1 MSSKKKDFRGVYV
14 ASVTPM
20 DKNGGIDF
28 DMLAKFI
35 DGQIKSGIHGI
46 IPLGS
51 TGEFYAM
58 TPQER
63 EDVLKAVIEAVSGR
77 VPVLAGTNASST
89 ADVIA
94 YSKQAEQLGVDG
106 LLIAAPYYS
115 LPTHDELFKHFKA
128 VNNAVGIP
136 IMLYNYPGRTG
147 VDLVPDLVERLADLD
162 NVKYIKES
170 TGDITRISEI
180 IKRMGDRIGVFC
192 GADLIPV
199 ESFVL
204 GAIGWVGGIANV
216 LPKSH
221 VKLYELAVVKGDIP
235 AARKFFYEIFY
246 ALQAIETSGIYTQY
260 VKAGCEIMGNPVGPP
275 RMPLGPV
282 SKKDYKKLEEILKT
296 VKSEG
301 AKNG

>member
-1 MSSKKKDFRGVYV
+1 MSGKDKNFRGVYV

-20 DKNGGIDF
+20 TQSREVDY
-28 DMLAKFI
+28 DMLGKFV
-35 DGQIKSGIHGI
+35 DGLVNDGVHGI

-51 TGEFYAM
+51 TGEFYAL

-63 EDVLKAVIEAVSGR
+63 HDVIKGTIEAVDGR

-89 ADVIA
+89 ADVVE
-94 YSKQAEQLGVDG
+94 YSKQAEKLGADG
-106 LLIAAPYYS
+106 LLLAAPYYS
-115 LPTHDELFKHFKA
+115 LPTYDELYEHFKA
-128 VNNAVGIP
+128 VNDAVGIP

-147 VDLVPDLVERLADLD
+147 VDLVPDFVERLTALN

-180 IKRMGDRIGVFC
+180 IKRIGDRIGVFC
-192 GADLIPV
+192 GGDLIPL

-221 VKLYELAVVKGDIP
+221 VKLFELAVVKGDIP

-275 RMPLGPV
+275 RMPLMPV
-282 SKKDYKKLEEILKT
+282 SKEDYAKLKEILST
-296 VKSEG
+296 ITSEG
-301 AKNG
+301 V

>member
-1 MSSKKKDFRGVYV
+1 MSGKEKNFRGVYV

-20 DKNGGIDF
+20 TQSREVDY
-28 DMLAKFI
+28 DMLGKFV
-35 DGQIKSGIHGI
+35 DGLVNNGVHGI

-51 TGEFYAM
+51 TGEFYAL

-63 EDVLKAVIEAVSGR
+63 QDVIKGTLEAVDGR
-77 VPVLAGTNASST
+77 VPVIAGTNASST
-89 ADVIA
+89 ADVIE
-94 YSKQAEQLGVDG
+94 YSKQAEKLGVDG
-106 LLIAAPYYS
+106 LLLAAPYYS
-115 LPTHDELFKHFKA
+115 LPTLDELYEHFKA
-128 VNNAVGIP
+128 VNDAVGIP

-147 VDLVPDLVERLADLD
+147 VDLVPDFVERLTALN

-180 IKRMGDRIGVFC
+180 IKRIGDRIGVFC
-192 GADLIPV
+192 GGDLIPL

-221 VKLYELAVVKGDIP
+221 VKLFELAVVKGDFP

-275 RMPLGPV
+275 RMPLMPV
-282 SKKDYKKLEEILKT
+282 SKEDYAKLKEILST
-296 VKSEG
+296 ITSEG
-301 AKNG
+301 V

>member
-1 MSSKKKDFRGVYV
+1 MSSKKKNFHGVYV

-20 DKNGGIDF
+20 DKKGRVDF
-28 DMLAKFI
+28 DMLGKFI
-35 DGQIKSGIHGI
+35 DGQVKSGIHGI

-51 TGEFYAM
+51 TGEFYAL
-58 TPQER
+58 TPDER
-63 EDVLKAVIEAVSGR
+63 HDVLKATLEAVSGR

-106 LLIAAPYYS
+106 LLLAAPYYS
-115 LPTHDELFKHFKA
+115 LPTHDELYKHFKT
-128 VNNAVGIP
+128 VNDAVGIP

-147 VDLVPDLVERLADLD
+147 VDLTPDFVERLTALD

-170 TGDITRISEI
+170 TGDVTRISES
-180 IKRMGDRIGVFC
+180 IKRFGDRIGVFC
-192 GADLIPV
+192 GADLIPL

-204 GAIGWVGGIANV
+204 GAVGWVGGIANV

-221 VKLYELAVVKGDIP
+221 VKLYELAAVKGDIP

-246 ALQAIETSGIYTQY
+246 ALQAIETSGKYTQY

-275 RMPLGPV
+275 RMPLGTIP
-282 SKKDYKKLEEILKT
+282 KKEYAKLEEILKT

-301 AKNG
+301 AK